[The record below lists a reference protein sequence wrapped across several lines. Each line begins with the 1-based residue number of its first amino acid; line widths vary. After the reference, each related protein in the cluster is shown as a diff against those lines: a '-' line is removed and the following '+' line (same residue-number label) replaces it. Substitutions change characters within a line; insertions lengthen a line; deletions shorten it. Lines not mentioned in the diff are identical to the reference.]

1 MQNTEQTTQ
10 EKILCAAK
18 AEFLEKGFQTASLRA
33 IVKAAGVTTGALYGY
48 YSSKEALFDAL
59 VEESYTHLLSA
70 FRNVLDDFSR
80 LPIEQQP
87 ERMGAVS
94 QACMEE
100 LLLYMFNH
108 REAFHL
114 LLLCSEGTRYS
125 SMKEELVQLEVNATH
140 RYYLVLEKLGMPA
153 PQIDPRLEHILVT
166 GMINAYFEMII
177 HDMPLAD
184 AKQYLRELHSFYSAG
199 WLKIMG
205 Q

>member
-1 MQNTEQTTQ
+1 MQNEEQTTQ

-18 AEFLEKGFQTASLRA
+18 AEFLKKGFQTASLRA

-87 ERMGAVS
+87 ERMGTVS

-125 SMKEELVQLEVNATH
+125 SMKEELGPAGGQCHPPILSCSGKAGNA
-140 RYYLVLEKLGMPA
+140 RSA
-153 PQIDPRLEHILVT
+153 DRPQAGAYSGYRDDKRL
-166 GMINAYFEMII
+166 F
-177 HDMPLAD
+177 
-184 AKQYLRELHSFYSAG
+184 
-199 WLKIMG
+199 
-205 Q
+205 

>member
-1 MQNTEQTTQ
+1 MQNEEQTTQ

-18 AEFLEKGFQTASLRA
+18 AEFLKKGFQTASLRA

>member
-1 MQNTEQTTQ
+1 MQNKEQSTQ
-10 EKILCAAK
+10 ERILEAAK
-18 AEFLEKGFQTASLRA
+18 AEFLEKGFRTASLRT

-48 YSSKEALFDAL
+48 YDSKEALFDAL
-59 VEESYTHLLSA
+59 VEECYEHFLSTY
-70 FRNVLDDFSR
+70 RNALDDFGN

-87 ERMGAVS
+87 ERMSTVS
-94 QACMEE
+94 QTCLEK
-100 LLLYMFNH
+100 LLLYMFEH

-125 SMKEELVQLEVNATH
+125 SMRDALVQLEINATH
-140 RYYLVLEKLGMPA
+140 RYYRVLEKLGTPA

-166 GMINAYFEMII
+166 GLMNAYFEMII
-177 HDMPLAD
+177 HDMPLTD
-184 AKQYLRELHSFYSAG
+184 AQQYLQVLHSFYSAG

>member
-1 MQNTEQTTQ
+1 MQNKEQTTQ

-59 VEESYTHLLSA
+59 VAESYTHLLSA
-70 FRNVLDDFSR
+70 FRNVLDDFNR

-87 ERMGAVS
+87 ERMSAVS
-94 QACMEE
+94 QTCMEE

-140 RYYLVLEKLGMPA
+140 RYYLVLEKLGTPA

-177 HDMPLAD
+177 HDMPLVD

>member
-1 MQNTEQTTQ
+1 MQNEEQTTQ

-18 AEFLEKGFQTASLRA
+18 AEFLKKGFQTASLRA

-87 ERMGAVS
+87 ERMGTVS

-125 SMKEELVQLEVNATH
+125 SMKEELVQLE
-140 RYYLVLEKLGMPA
+140 
-153 PQIDPRLEHILVT
+153 IDPRLEHILVT

>member
-1 MQNTEQTTQ
+1 MQNEEQTTQ

-18 AEFLEKGFQTASLRA
+18 AEFLKKGFQTASLRA

-80 LPIEQQP
+80 LPIEQQS
-87 ERMGAVS
+87 ERMGTVS

>member
-1 MQNTEQTTQ
+1 MQNEEQTTQ

-18 AEFLEKGFQTASLRA
+18 AEFLKKGFQTASLRA

-87 ERMGAVS
+87 ERMGTVS

-125 SMKEELVQLEVNATH
+125 SMKEELVQLEVNAAH

-166 GMINAYFEMII
+166 GLMNAYFEMII
-177 HDMPLAD
+177 HDMPLVD
-184 AKQYLRELHSFYSAG
+184 AQQYLRELHSFYSAG